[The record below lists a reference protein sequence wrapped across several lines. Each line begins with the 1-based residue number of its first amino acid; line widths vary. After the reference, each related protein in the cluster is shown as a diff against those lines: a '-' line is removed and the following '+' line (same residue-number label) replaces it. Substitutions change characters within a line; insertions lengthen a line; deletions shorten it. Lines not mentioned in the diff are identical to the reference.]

1 MKCNGLKT
9 GYGHLASRS
18 PGVHAGEGYC
28 AQVAGWGTDH
38 VGQGRCKLHGGST
51 PIKHGRYSVIERD
64 SIRDLADHFL
74 EDEAPLDVLPEL
86 AQVRALLT
94 DFVNRYGE
102 IVDAL
107 CEWNRLESQAAR
119 QEQRR
124 ARVAQIPK
132 LDDAIYYLKTA
143 AKIAQDEKKLQLQ
156 GAISRKDLLR
166 IFTEQRRIIEHE
178 TDPDTA
184 ARILDGFHRIRL
196 A

>member
-9 GYGHLASRS
+9 GYSHLPSQP
-18 PGVHAGEGYC
+18 PGPPAGDGYC
-28 AQVAGWGTDH
+28 AQKAGWGTDH
-38 VGQGRCKLHGGST
+38 VGQGRCKLHGGAT
-51 PIKHGRYSVIERD
+51 PIKHGRYSVIERE

-74 EDEAPLDVLPEL
+74 DDDAPLDVLPEL

-94 DFVNRYGE
+94 DYVNRYAE

-107 CEWNRLESQAAR
+107 CEWNRLESEAAR
-119 QEQRR
+119 ADKRR
-124 ARVAQIPK
+124 ARLAQIPK

-156 GAISRKDLLR
+156 NAISRKDLLR

-184 ARILDGFHRIRL
+184 SRILDGFRSIRL